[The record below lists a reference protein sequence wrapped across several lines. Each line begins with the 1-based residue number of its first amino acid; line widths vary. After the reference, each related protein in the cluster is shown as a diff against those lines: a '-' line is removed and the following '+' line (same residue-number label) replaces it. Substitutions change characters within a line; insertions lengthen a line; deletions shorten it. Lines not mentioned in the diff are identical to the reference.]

1 MDALQQWWDGLD
13 DDEKAEAKE
22 AQRSRRLTA
31 RMEGS
36 LRKAGAVRKDHPKG
50 GAMPSDV
57 ETFLKARH

>member
-13 DDEKAEAKE
+13 DDEKAEARQARK
-22 AQRSRRLTA
+22 SRRLTS

-36 LRKAGAVRKDHPKG
+36 LRKAGALGKDHPK